1 MRNEVKEIKRLSF
14 VDNFYLAVIYFGD
27 DSVKLVIRLDQID
40 SLLKKGYVVKLI
52 EHVKFLLSD

>member
-1 MRNEVKEIKRLSF
+1 MKTEIKRLSF
-14 VDNFYLAVIYFGD
+14 VDDFYLAVIYFGD

-40 SLLKKGYVVKLI
+40 SLLKKGYVVELI